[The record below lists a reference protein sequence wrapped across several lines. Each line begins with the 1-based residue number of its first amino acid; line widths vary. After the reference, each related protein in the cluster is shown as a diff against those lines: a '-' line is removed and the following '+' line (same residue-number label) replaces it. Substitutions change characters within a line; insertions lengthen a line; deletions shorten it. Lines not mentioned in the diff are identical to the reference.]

1 MSTTLDTTLYAS
13 NSTDA
18 MFRAWASFIHSV
30 FALGLTNT
38 ADTGQ
43 INLATVTK
51 PSVASASQGYKMYRT
66 NDGLTNVYIKC
77 EFGCTS
83 NVLYPSLWITI
94 GTGTD
99 GAGTINGTVLMARTQ
114 LYTGASDTT
123 NQHLCFGSAAN
134 NRVCFGM
141 FLSVTST
148 TAFWFSL
155 ERRKTSAL
163 ADADTG
169 IIIDSGRGSA
179 GHMSLCA
186 PFTGVIPTPETGLQF
201 ILTTN
206 NPGVYGNTIPEALR
220 IPCLGPSEPPGLN
233 VAICNVND
241 YGAFA
246 EVTININGVN
256 RAYKHC
262 GANINSLRG
271 MSTGVGDANTRLML
285 RYE

>member
-1 MSTTLDTTLYAS
+1 MSTAIDTTLYCT
-13 NSTDA
+13 NNTDA
-18 MFRAWASFIHSV
+18 IFRAWASFIHSV
-30 FALGLTNT
+30 FVLGLTNT

-51 PSVASASQGYKMYRT
+51 PASASVSQGYKIYRT
-66 NDGLTNVYIKC
+66 NDGLTNIYFKV

-83 NVLYPSLWITI
+83 NVLYPSLWITV

-114 LYTGASDTT
+114 LYTAVSDTT
-123 NQHLCFGSAAN
+123 NQHISFGSGAN

-141 FLSVTST
+141 FLSVGSTSS
-148 TAFWFSL
+148 FWFSF
-155 ERRKTSAL
+155 ERRKTSSIT
-163 ADADTG
+163 DADTG
-169 IIIDSGRGSA
+169 VIIDYGRGSA
-179 GHMSLCA
+179 GHVSLCA
-186 PFTGVIPTPETGLQF
+186 PFSGVIPTPETGLQF

-206 NPGVYGNTIPEALR
+206 NPGVYGNTVPEALR

-233 VAICNVND
+233 VAICNSND

-246 EVTININGVN
+246 EVTIAINGVN
-256 RAYKHC
+256 HVFKHC
-262 GANINSLRG
+262 GSYINTLRG
-271 MSTGVGDANTRLML
+271 MSTGVGDANTRLLL

>member
-1 MSTTLDTTLYAS
+1 MSTLTSNTLFHS

-18 MFRAWASFIHSV
+18 MFRAWASFVDS
-30 FALGLTNT
+30 AMLLGLIAT

-43 INLATVTK
+43 INLVTVSK
-51 PSVASASQGYKMYRT
+51 PAAASTSQGYKIYRT
-66 NDGLTNVYIKC
+66 NDGLTPVYIKV
-77 EFGCTS
+77 EFGSGS
-83 NVLYPSLWITI
+83 NIAYPSMWITI

-99 GAGTINGTVLMARTQ
+99 GAGTINGTVLLARTQ
-114 LYTGASDTT
+114 IVNAATDTT
-123 NQHLCFGSAAN
+123 NQSLCIASGAN
-134 NRVCFGM
+134 GRVCFGM
-141 FLSVTST
+141 FLSVAVGQTI
-148 TAFWFSL
+148 WFSF

-169 IIIDSGRGSA
+169 IIVDYGRGA
-179 GHMSLCA
+179 TWHYSLCA
-186 PFTGVIPTPETGLQF
+186 PFSGVIPTPEIGMQF

-233 VAICNVND
+233 VAICNSND

-246 EVTININGVN
+246 EVTIAINGVN
-256 RAYKHC
+256 HVFKHC
-262 GANINSLRG
+262 GPYINTLRG
-271 MSTGVGDANTRLML
+271 MSTGLGDANTRLML